1 MTDMPSTPLAPR
13 VDDRGLRPAVTVAP
27 GAPLDKA
34 ARIMR
39 ANDVSALVVGRP
51 GELVSIVTERDLT
64 QALAD
69 GLPPETPITAVAS
82 PEPLTILPD
91 ASVVDAA
98 MLMLRH
104 GVRHLVVARGAR
116 AVGMLSM
123 RDVLAALVAA
133 VTPETILVM
142 LEQLHVDPPELWLG

>member
-1 MTDMPSTPLAPR
+1 MTDMPSTPVVPR
-13 VDDRGLRPAVTVAP
+13 VDDRGLRPPVTIAP

-69 GLPPETPITAVAS
+69 GLPAATPVTAVAS
-82 PEPLTILPD
+82 PEPLTIRPD
-91 ASVVDAA
+91 APVVDAA

-104 GVRHLVVARGAR
+104 GVRHLVVARGGR
-116 AVGMLSM
+116 AIGMLSI

-133 VTPETILVM
+133 VTPDTILVM